1 MLTLTERLANTVPA
15 SDTLTLPY
23 ASRIRSRL
31 RVRLD
36 SGREA
41 ALQLERGLVLHS
53 GDRLAGPDGTVIEVR
68 AAIERVSTA
77 HTDDR
82 LLLARLHTAA
92 AADDLDRF
100 ARLADEALAWRES
113 AELRAEERH
122 KGRALGAVLDGLEP
136 GLDPA
141 WRHAAGSGYLA
152 GFAWACARW
161 AVPVTQAAEGYAY
174 GWLENQVIAAV
185 KLVPLGQAA
194 GQRVLHRLATRLPAL
209 VDGALACDDGAL
221 GASATTLAI
230 ASACHESQYTRLYRS

>member
-1 MLTLTERLANTVPA
+1 MPTDAAAGATPPLTAPLA
-15 SDTLTLPY
+15 
-23 ASRIRSRL
+23 
-31 RVRLD
+31 RVRL
-36 SGREA
+36 
-41 ALQLERGLVLHS
+41 LQLVSPSLPIGAFTYSQGLEWAVERRWVDDEAS
-53 GDRLAGPDGTVIEVR
+53 LATWLDELLQGPLAR
-68 AAIERVSTA
+68 
-77 HTDDR
+77 TD
-82 LLLARLHTAA
+82 LPLLARLHAAA